1 MKKTTFLFFLA
12 FLFLSISAEAQ
23 FKKALA
29 PTHSTT
35 YSSEAKYNVG
45 LIGGGSMTYW
55 YHINENA
62 NTKYNQPFNIGP
74 VGGIVVERMLGGYN
88 SVSIEG
94 LFAMRNTQLSYNV
107 LNVAAALNSNKDYYK
122 QFNVNYMEI
131 EVQVPFTHYFGQRTG
146 TIRPYIFAAPRV
158 SIPLSGQ
165 MTWQKKEIL
174 NYGTESQSYGDS
186 SIDTVTMSAK
196 NMRPWNV
203 GVVAGAGVLFKINL
217 NNYYFLVK
225 ADVSAH
231 SVLINSFSKKEII
244 GDESLNVAGA
254 GYIDPYLL
262 GMRFNTDAT
271 AKVTFLLPIKKQLKG
286 ACMNWGEYD

>member
-1 MKKTTFLFFLA
+1 MKKTTFLFLLA
-12 FLFLSISAEAQ
+12 FLLLSISAEAQ

-55 YHINENA
+55 LHINKNA
-62 NTKYNQPFNIGP
+62 YTKYNQPFNIGP

-88 SVSIEG
+88 SVSLEG
-94 LFAMRNTQLSYNV
+94 LFAMRNTQLNYNMLNIADA
-107 LNVAAALNSNKDYYK
+107 LNVNKDYFK
-122 QFNVNYMEI
+122 QFDVNYMEVD
-131 EVQVPFTHYFGQRTG
+131 VQIPLTQYFGQRTG
-146 TIRPYIFAAPRV
+146 TIRPYVYAAPRL
-158 SIPLSGQ
+158 SLPLSGK
-165 MTWQKKEIL
+165 MTWQKREII
-174 NYGTESQSYGDS
+174 NYGTPNQSYGSS
-186 SIDTVTMSAK
+186 SIDTVIMSAN

-203 GVVAGAGVLFKINL
+203 GVVFGAGVLFKINW

-231 SVLINSFSKKEII
+231 YAIFNSFSKKEIN
-244 GDESLNVAGA
+244 GDESLNVVGA

-271 AKVTFLLPIKKQLKG
+271 ARITFLLPLKKQLKG
-286 ACMNWGEYD
+286 ACMRWGEYD